1 MKKKNHIFIL
11 SYEGIDKL
19 CLGLKL
25 VFDCNKIVINMKISI
40 IPTKGKTP
48 KRWGELS
55 VGIFLLI

>member
-1 MKKKNHIFIL
+1 MSELIN
-11 SYEGIDKL
+11 

-25 VFDCNKIVINMKISI
+25 VFDYKEIVSNMKILV

-55 VGIFLLI
+55 IGIFLQI